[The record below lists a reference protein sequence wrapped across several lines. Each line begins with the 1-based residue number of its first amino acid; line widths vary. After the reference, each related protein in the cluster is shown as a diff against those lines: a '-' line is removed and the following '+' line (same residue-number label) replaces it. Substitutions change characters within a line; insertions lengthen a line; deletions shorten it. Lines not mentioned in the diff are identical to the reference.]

1 MTKNIREL
9 LEDTEKLSKE
19 NAFLQ
24 KQLRNALESIEG
36 FRSDKIDALV
46 IANEKALKVYTE
58 KTADQPYR
66 ILVEKMHEGAV
77 TLNED
82 GAILFCNFY
91 FANMVGLPL
100 QKVIGTIFENYIGDS
115 TKKRFESLLNK
126 EETFNALKEEVVINA
141 SDGRHIPVLMTI
153 NAFMLHNN
161 FVLSIILTDLTVQNE
176 NQERLKRRTK
186 QLEDKNLELENTNK
200 ELAFQIK
207 EKEKRGEE
215 LSIAKTDVKELEGL
229 NIHKEKVLA
238 TISHDLRSP
247 LAGIIG
253 LADLLKE
260 NFETFEN
267 STVKEMLELLYKSST
282 DELSM
287 LDSLVEWARIKYASE
302 AFSPENIE
310 LVQYVKQVFE
320 TLKENAAAKNLILHN
335 EIEEN
340 INVFAD
346 KKMLLSIL
354 QNIVSN
360 SIKHTPEGG
369 KITVSARRKD
379 DKIIVE
385 IKDTGI
391 GMSKAIKD
399 KLFTP
404 QMVSLSNARKENKG
418 AGIGLLL
425 VKGFLEKNGGE
436 IWTESIEGEG
446 SSFYF
451 TLPAKEPDNMKIQ
464 FQNDQSHLAE
474 DQTNTKS
481 QIQL

>member
-1 MTKNIREL
+1 MVKNIIEL
-9 LEDTEKLSKE
+9 LEETEKLSKE
-19 NAFLQ
+19 NAVLQ
-24 KQLRNALESIEG
+24 KLLRNALESIEG
-36 FRSDKIDALV
+36 FKSDKIDALV

-58 KTADQPYR
+58 ITADQPYR

-77 TLNED
+77 TLSED
-82 GAILFCNFY
+82 GTILFCNSY

-115 TKKRFESLLNK
+115 LKKRFEALLNK
-126 EETFNALKEEVVINA
+126 EETVNALKEEVIIYA
-141 SDGRHIPVLMTI
+141 SDGRHIPVLMTV

-161 FVLSIILTDLTVQNE
+161 FVLSIIITDLTIQNE

-186 QLEDKNLELENTNK
+186 QLEDKNLELESTNK

-238 TISHDLRSP
+238 TLSHDLRSP

-282 DELSM
+282 DELNM

-310 LVQYVKQVFE
+310 LVQYVKKVFE
-320 TLKENAAAKNLILHN
+320 TLNENAAAKNLNLHN

-340 INVFAD
+340 ITVFAD
-346 KKMLLSIL
+346 GKMLLSIL

-369 KITVSARRKD
+369 KITVSGIRNE

-385 IKDTGI
+385 VKDTGI

-436 IWTESIEGEG
+436 IWAESIEGEG

>member
-9 LEDTEKLSKE
+9 LEETEKLNKE
-19 NAFLQ
+19 NAVLQ

-36 FRSDKIDALV
+36 FKSDKIDALV
-46 IANEKALKVYTE
+46 IANEKAMKVYTE

-77 TLNED
+77 TLNEN
-82 GAILFCNFY
+82 GTILYCNSY

-100 QKVIGTIFENYIGDS
+100 QKVIGTLFEIYIGDS
-115 TKKRFESLLNK
+115 SKKRFEALLK
-126 EETFNALKEEVVINA
+126 KDTVNALKEEVIIYA
-141 SDGRHIPVLMTI
+141 SDGKHIPALMTV
-153 NAFMLHNN
+153 NAFTLHNI
-161 FVLSIILTDLTVQNE
+161 FVLSIIITDLTVQNE
-176 NQERLKRRTK
+176 NQEKLKRRTK

-229 NIHKEKVLA
+229 NTHKEKVLA
-238 TISHDLRSP
+238 TLSHDLRSP

-310 LVQYVKQVFE
+310 LVQYVKKIFE
-320 TLKENAAAKNLILHN
+320 TLNENAVAKKLQLHN

-346 KKMLLSIL
+346 GKMLLSIL

-369 KITVSARRKD
+369 NVTVSAKIKE

-436 IWTESIEGEG
+436 IWAESIEGEG

-451 TLPAKEPDNMKIQ
+451 TLPAKEPDNANIQ
-464 FQNDQSHLAE
+464 FQNDQSHVIE
-474 DQTNTKS
+474 DQTKAKS

>member
-1 MTKNIREL
+1 MEL
-9 LEDTEKLSKE
+9 LEETEKLSKE
-19 NAFLQ
+19 NAVLQ

-36 FRSDKIDALV
+36 FKSDKIDALV

-58 KTADQPYR
+58 ITADQPYR

-77 TLNED
+77 TLSED
-82 GAILFCNFY
+82 GTILFCNSY
-91 FANMVGLPL
+91 FANMLGLPL

-115 TKKRFESLLNK
+115 LKKRFEALLNK
-126 EETFNALKEEVVINA
+126 EETVNALKEEVIIYA
-141 SDGRHIPVLMTI
+141 SDGRHIPVLMTV

-161 FVLSIILTDLTVQNE
+161 FVLSIIITDLTIQNE

-186 QLEDKNLELENTNK
+186 QLEDKNRDLENTNK

-207 EKEKRGEE
+207 EKEKRGKE
-215 LSIAKTDVKELEGL
+215 LSIAKTDVKELEGI

-238 TISHDLRSP
+238 TLSHDLRSP

-282 DELSM
+282 DELNM

-310 LVQYVKQVFE
+310 LVQYVKKIFE
-320 TLKENAAAKNLILHN
+320 TLNENAAAKNLNLHN

-340 INVFAD
+340 ITVFAD
-346 KKMLLSIL
+346 GKMLLSIL

-369 KITVSARRKD
+369 KITVSGRRNE

-385 IKDTGI
+385 VKDTGI
-391 GMSKAIKD
+391 GMSKSIKD

-404 QMVSLSNARKENKG
+404 QMVSFQMQGKK
-418 AGIGLLL
+418 I
-425 VKGFLEKNGGE
+425 
-436 IWTESIEGEG
+436 
-446 SSFYF
+446 
-451 TLPAKEPDNMKIQ
+451 KEPASDYY
-464 FQNDQSHLAE
+464 L
-474 DQTNTKS
+474 
-481 QIQL
+481 

>member
-1 MTKNIREL
+1 MVKNIMEL
-9 LEDTEKLSKE
+9 LEETEKLSKE
-19 NAFLQ
+19 NAVLQ

-36 FRSDKIDALV
+36 FKSDKIDALV

-58 KTADQPYR
+58 ITADQPYR

-77 TLNED
+77 TLSED
-82 GAILFCNFY
+82 GTILFCNSY
-91 FANMVGLPL
+91 FANMLGLPL

-115 TKKRFESLLNK
+115 LKKRFEALLNK
-126 EETFNALKEEVVINA
+126 EETVNALKEEVIIYA
-141 SDGRHIPVLMTI
+141 SDGRHIPVLMTV

-161 FVLSIILTDLTVQNE
+161 FVLSIIITDLTIQNE

-186 QLEDKNLELENTNK
+186 QLEDKNRDLENTNK

-207 EKEKRGEE
+207 EKEKRGKE
-215 LSIAKTDVKELEGL
+215 LSIAKTDVKELEGI

-238 TISHDLRSP
+238 TLSHDLRSL

-282 DELSM
+282 DELNM

-310 LVQYVKQVFE
+310 LVQYVKKIFE
-320 TLKENAAAKNLILHN
+320 TLNENAAAKNLNLHN

-340 INVFAD
+340 ITVFAD
-346 KKMLLSIL
+346 GKMLLSIL

-369 KITVSARRKD
+369 KITVSGRRNE

-385 IKDTGI
+385 VKDTGI
-391 GMSKAIKD
+391 GMSKSIKD

-404 QMVSLSNARKENKG
+404 QMVSFQMQGKK
-418 AGIGLLL
+418 I
-425 VKGFLEKNGGE
+425 
-436 IWTESIEGEG
+436 
-446 SSFYF
+446 
-451 TLPAKEPDNMKIQ
+451 KEPASDYY
-464 FQNDQSHLAE
+464 L
-474 DQTNTKS
+474 
-481 QIQL
+481 